1 MVDKR
6 RYISN
11 GINKFSEKVRSKT
24 GKDFKFYLQKKNE
37 FNYPNI
43 MEAISK
49 IEKINLSELYSLLKD
64 SFLELDDYLKYQI
77 YFSVEEVPDDLR
89 DKVKVVSFPIV
100 SDEPLLISVTSNN
113 EVSSYRERVDIK
125 STKDNSDIYF
135 KLFSSIL
142 ENAVDLGVS
151 DIHFVTK
158 ENYTYVY
165 YRQYGLFV
173 QVPQFTMP
181 INKWLEF
188 LNFMYYTASEYTKG
202 KFKSDNRW
210 IAQDARIEMPV
221 NGKPFI
227 LRIAFTPSGWNE
239 RIVDITIR
247 LIRKDGGSLIDIK
260 DLGIYEEDLKLL
272 MNSIKMQGGL
282 IVISGK
288 TNSGKSMLV
297 NNLLKSIDDRKIGTI
312 EDPIEYYIPNPNYI
326 QHQTFV
332 PEDESLK
339 MDFSDFVKS
348 FKRGDYDI
356 VFIGEWRNDKDL
368 TRSIIEQA
376 NAGQL
381 VITTLHIPSSF
392 HIYTALRDM
401 YSVEPGK
408 IKSVLIL
415 SWSQILLP
423 KLCPYCSKEVE
434 NYSFDEDIINMLE
447 RRGNKKEAFLIN
459 GKNFKAR
466 LKGKG
471 CEHCTNGIKGRVP
484 VYDYFV
490 NNPSEFKNDN
500 DYDSVSIM
508 ENSEIY
514 KKVKLDIFLRK
525 VEEGLVDPNEI
536 IKII

>member
-151 DIHFVTK
+151 DIHFTTK

-181 INKWLEF
+181 INKWLDF

-247 LIRKDGGSLIDIK
+247 LIRKDGGSLIAIK

>member
-77 YFSVEEVPDDLR
+77 YFSFKEVPDDLR

-100 SDEPLLISVTSNN
+100 SDEPLLILATSNN
-113 EVSSYRERVDIK
+113 EVNSYRERVDRK

-151 DIHFVTK
+151 DIHFTTK

-181 INKWLEF
+181 INKWLDF

-247 LIRKDGGSLIDIK
+247 LIRKDGGSLIAIK